1 MSAAEEWIVEPPGE
15 VVVAA
20 ERIRASGVLG
30 KPGPLSRLFEFLL
43 ARSGGR
49 APKELEIAIAVFNK
63 KPDFDIAQDALVR
76 VYVHKLRRR
85 LEEHY
90 LRNPDAPRISIPKG
104 EYRLLVE
111 PRQQAESGAP
121 KAEPQK
127 RMPRAMPALAFLL
140 GALLAAVATLLV
152 GVERAP
158 ADAASARSSPVWSDL
173 LADDLPVTIVV
184 GDSEAEFI
192 DYPAPTPDKG
202 HQHRNARRT
211 YLPIGTALALAD
223 LSKLLAGRKQP
234 RIELMSEL
242 DGETLL
248 TSHVIYIGYLSGLG
262 MLGDLVR
269 ERSRLQLN
277 DSGQVVDS
285 ATGRAYAAHVPG
297 TSEHAFVDYG
307 YFATLRGPV
316 GNRIIVVAGTRDAG
330 VMQSAVAVTD
340 ARTLAAWTAQAGT
353 AQSLESLTEVKGV
366 DRTNL
371 SASRIFVA
379 ALH

>member
-1 MSAAEEWIVEPPGE
+1 MNAAEEWIVEPPEE
-15 VVVAA
+15 VVAAA
-20 ERIRASGVLG
+20 ERIRASGILG
-30 KPGPLSRLFEFLL
+30 KPGPLTRLFEFLL

-63 KPDFDIAQDALVR
+63 KADFDIAQDALVR

-90 LRNPDAPRISIPKG
+90 LRNPDAARIVIPKG

-111 PRQQAESGAP
+111 LPQQAETAG
-121 KAEPQK
+121 PQPARRR
-127 RMPRAMPALAFLL
+127 RMRLAMPALAFAL
-140 GALLAAVATLLV
+140 GALLAAGAMLLI
-152 GVERAP
+152 GGERARP
-158 ADAASARSSPVWSDL
+158 DTAASIRSSPVWADL
-173 LADDLPVTIVV
+173 LADDRPVTIVV

-192 DYPAPTPDKG
+192 DKV
-202 HQHRNARRT
+202 HQYRNLRHT
-211 YLPIGTALALAD
+211 YLPIGTALAMAE

-277 DSGQVVDS
+277 APDQVVDS
-285 ATGRAYAAHVPG
+285 ATGRAYAAHIPG

-316 GNRIIVVAGTRDAG
+316 GNRIIVVAGARDAG
-330 VMQSAVAVTD
+330 VMQSADAATD
-340 ARTLAAWTAQAGT
+340 ARTLAKWVAQAGT

-371 SASRIFVA
+371 SASGIFVA
-379 ALH
+379 PLH

>member
-1 MSAAEEWIVEPPGE
+1 MSAAEEWIVKPPDE
-15 VVVAA
+15 VVAAA
-20 ERIRASGVLG
+20 ERIRASGILG

-90 LRNPDAPRISIPKG
+90 LRNPNAARIVIPKG

-111 PRQQAESGAP
+111 LQQQAESVATQP
-121 KAEPQK
+121 EPRK
-127 RMPRAMPALAFLL
+127 RMQRAMPALAFVL
-140 GALLAAVATLLV
+140 GALLAVVATLLI
-152 GVERAP
+152 GVERVRP
-158 ADAASARSSPVWSDL
+158 EAATARSSPVWSDL
-173 LADDLPVTIVV
+173 LADDLPVAIVV

-192 DYPAPTPDKG
+192 DSAVRSADQG
-202 HQHRNARRT
+202 NQHRNLRRT
-211 YLPIGTALALAD
+211 YLPIGTALAMAD

-277 DSGQVVDS
+277 AAGQVVDS
-285 ATGRAYAAHVPG
+285 ATGRSYAAHIPG

-330 VMQSAVAVTD
+330 VMQSANSATD
-340 ARTLAAWTAQAGT
+340 ARTLAAWVAQAGT